1 MTTIHNLNEL
11 DGRPHANVF
20 PDAEPKTIRLTLD
33 AGGEVAPHSHPDRE
47 IVFYLI
53 EGTVELELVDE
64 THELS
69 AGDVARFDGDREIA
83 PRAVEDAT
91 ALIVLAS
98 RSDE

>member
-1 MTTIHNLNEL
+1 MTTIHTLNEL
-11 DGRPHANVF
+11 DGQPHANVF

-53 EGTVELELVDE
+53 EGTIELELDGE

-69 AGDVARFDGDREIA
+69 AGDVARFDGDQEIA
-83 PRAVEDAT
+83 PHAVENST